1 MDVLSLVSIPAINS
15 IFVLVNVPK
24 VRFALIKRMP
34 TKKKGCV
41 LDSLC
46 KDPRTVKRTCIGN
59 QTPS

>member
-1 MDVLSLVSIPAINS
+1 MDVLSLASTPAINS
-15 IFVLVNVPK
+15 IFVLVNGIK
-24 VRFALIKRMP
+24 IRLALKSEMP
-34 TKKKGCV
+34 TEKKGCV